1 MIRRAIIAVLVGR
14 LASVAGAAV
23 VPFDFTGHW
32 TGTAQQAGQP
42 ANPLTADFT
51 STGPK
56 TFTGT
61 VTADGPCTAKGMV
74 KRHMKVA
81 LRIRCG
87 GGKTIK
93 AGGRIDPAT
102 QTVQG
107 TFAEFRRRRLR
118 HRGTFVL
125 SRQSGNGS
133 GGSATISFFSGATP
147 AGHPAA
153 LRAVPAGA
161 LPLNAV
167 PKDGQWYLSPDKMI
181 LTVTS
186 IYLQGGAM
194 APVAVD
200 CALTYDRSQP
210 GLTKLSDCPFA
221 VPAGQYSGLNL
232 AISPTYQVLIDDPVD
247 GFYSTS
253 SGIVTSSPAGG
264 AQYLTVTTQSFSGIA
279 SQFPAPVDVS
289 ASAPP
294 TLSVVVNGL
303 QFFRVQVSGG
313 AVSLGWPD
321 VGDTDPKRPDMTV
334 SVDALAKV
342 AFYSNQGID
351 SAGAICT
358 GGACTPPPLQGIIAA
373 YVFYSSANV
382 PTWIQLVLNGAPGG
396 CPIVTSGA
404 FNGRGYLGL
413 DAANTLGWALPTD
426 NSFSSYSSEFNMPQV
441 DTLGGGTT
449 LKCKAI
455 SQDPAP
461 AGGSFSS
468 GAPAIPSPDYSA
480 GFVLVAN

>member
-153 LRAVPAGA
+153 LRAVQEEAAFAEVCERIAAFDSDAQSAERAVA
-161 LPLNAV
+161 LL
-167 PKDGQWYLSPDKMI
+167 GQW
-181 LTVTS
+181 LTDGLLAS
-186 IYLQGGAM
+186 Y
-194 APVAVD
+194 
-200 CALTYDRSQP
+200 RS
-210 GLTKLSDCPFA
+210 
-221 VPAGQYSGLNL
+221 
-232 AISPTYQVLIDDPVD
+232 
-247 GFYSTS
+247 
-253 SGIVTSSPAGG
+253 
-264 AQYLTVTTQSFSGIA
+264 
-279 SQFPAPVDVS
+279 
-289 ASAPP
+289 
-294 TLSVVVNGL
+294 
-303 QFFRVQVSGG
+303 
-313 AVSLGWPD
+313 
-321 VGDTDPKRPDMTV
+321 
-334 SVDALAKV
+334 
-342 AFYSNQGID
+342 
-351 SAGAICT
+351 
-358 GGACTPPPLQGIIAA
+358 
-373 YVFYSSANV
+373 
-382 PTWIQLVLNGAPGG
+382 
-396 CPIVTSGA
+396 
-404 FNGRGYLGL
+404 
-413 DAANTLGWALPTD
+413 
-426 NSFSSYSSEFNMPQV
+426 E
-441 DTLGGGTT
+441 
-449 LKCKAI
+449 
-455 SQDPAP
+455 
-461 AGGSFSS
+461 
-468 GAPAIPSPDYSA
+468 
-480 GFVLVAN
+480 